1 METIEEAAE
10 KYVNEHVNQRDN
22 SDYSQDVKNENARF
36 DEYDIQTAF
45 FSGANWA
52 LENQWHDASKE
63 LPYKYSECF
72 EENESN
78 YTKDILC
85 CSKKGI
91 YYTDY
96 MFKSRISKEWR
107 WSQKNS
113 YDCKYWMPIPNI
125 PKELKLK

>member
-1 METIEEAAE
+1 MKTIAEAAKE
-10 KYVNEHVNQRDN
+10 YMQREIDATFE
-22 SDYSQDVKNENARF
+22 DDKNHELDKVCSF
-36 DEYDIQTAF
+36 HELEVAF
-45 FSGANWA
+45 FYGAKWA

>member
-1 METIEEAAE
+1 MEEIIEEAA
-10 KYVNEHVNQRDN
+10 KRYADSIPQDGHKK
-22 SDYSQDVKNENARF
+22 DYCVVDFEA
-36 DEYDIQTAF
+36 
-45 FSGANWA
+45 GAKWA
-52 LENQWHDASKE
+52 LQNQWHDASKE

-96 MFKSRISKEWR
+96 MFKSRISKEWS

-113 YDCKYWMPIPNI
+113 YDCKYWMPISNI
-125 PKELKLK
+125 PKELK